1 MERLR
6 RLVNG
11 FRGSESKNKEAES
24 KNKEAESNPTRF
36 KNRNLRHPA
45 LQHESLGVSTRRG
58 GCPDGH
64 GRDKKTKFSRVG
76 GATRR
81 AFSRG
86 RRGRVCGAPNGGGG
100 KGGRRGGA
108 AGGGGPLRP
117 ATR

>member
-58 GCPDGH
+58 GCSHGDG
-64 GRDKKTKFSRVG
+64 REKKTKFSRGG

-86 RRGRVCGAPNGGGG
+86 PRGAVWGVPKWSRGTRRPDRGAGP
-100 KGGRRGGA
+100 GGA
-108 AGGGGPLRP
+108 RAH
-117 ATR
+117 

>member
-24 KNKEAESNPTRF
+24 KNKEAESNPTRL

-81 AFSRG
+81 AFS
-86 RRGRVCGAPNGGGG
+86 
-100 KGGRRGGA
+100 GGRRERFGALQDGGWEN
-108 AGGGGPLRP
+108 GGSER
-117 ATR
+117 R